1 MHRKQEILLLAFLL
15 GALCSSQ
22 AAPAPLKLGSAA
34 PNIALRDLDG
44 NRVNLKDY
52 LAGGKGKLLVVDFFS
67 FRCPIHAAYVERLKA
82 IHAKYQPK
90 GVALVAVDPNWN
102 EPAEELK
109 KYAKAKE
116 IRFPI
121 LIDRDAA
128 AADIFGAQHTPTLYV
143 FDSRGQ
149 LRYRGAVDND
159 RAVGQPGRKAYL
171 EDALD
176 AVLAGKDVPKP
187 TSRAF
192 GCSIKRAP
200 AGKKDER

>member
-1 MHRKQEILLLAFLL
+1 MDRREVALLLMFSV
-15 GALCSSQ
+15 GALCCSQ
-22 AAPAPLKLGSAA
+22 GAPAPLKLGSKT
-34 PNIALRDLDG
+34 PDIALRDLDG

-52 LAGGKGKLLVVDFFS
+52 LAGSKGKLLVVDFFS

-82 IHAKYQPK
+82 IRAKYQPR
-90 GVALVAVDPNWN
+90 GLVLVGVDPNWN
-102 EPAEELK
+102 EPADQLK
-109 KYAKAKE
+109 KYAKTKK
-116 IRFPI
+116 ISFPI

-159 RAVGQPGRKAYL
+159 RDIGQPGRKAYL
-171 EDALD
+171 QDALD
-176 AVLAGKDVPKP
+176 ALLAGKDVPKP